1 MLKRF
6 TSSETGRIPQIANT
20 NEAPLSST
28 SFSCSLLHWVATNI
42 QIAFISII
50 FQGTV
55 VLKKL
60 LQMCLVMQTFGLRET
75 HEAVSQNIED
85 L

>member
-1 MLKRF
+1 M
-6 TSSETGRIPQIANT
+6 EDA
-20 NEAPLSST
+20 LSSP
-28 SFSCSLLHWVATNI
+28 SFSCSLLCGVATNAAHACQF
-42 QIAFISII
+42 QITFNLII

-55 VLKKL
+55 VLENF

-75 HEAVSQNIED
+75 HEAVSQNFEN